1 MPTLDLPT
9 LDLPTLDLTISAPA
23 PSQVTVDLDPSKLEF
38 GKTFSPNW
46 FVAEYRDGCW
56 GKARVEPLSDI
67 ALHPAAIVFHYG
79 QSIFEGMKA
88 YRWANGKVA
97 LFRPEENAARFA
109 RSAVRMAMP
118 PVGTDFFVEA
128 VKALVH
134 TDAAWT
140 PAEPGSLY
148 LRPTMMGT
156 EACIGVRASHDF
168 LFFVL
173 ALPSGAYFKEA
184 AAGGVGSVVVYVAES
199 TSRAAHGGTG
209 DVKASANYAISLRT
223 IEEGKKLGCSQ
234 VLFLDSGG
242 KRQVEELGGMNVFF
256 VEGRTLSTPDLHD
269 TILPGITRAS
279 VIQVA
284 RDLGY
289 EVRETPVNID
299 EVAAKIASG
308 QMTEVFACGT
318 AAVISGIKEF
328 KFETGRSLII
338 GNHAAGPVTRELNE
352 HLQGIQ
358 FGRVP
363 DIHGW
368 MKTVS

>member
-1 MPTLDLPT
+1 MPALDLNITVPV
-9 LDLPTLDLTISAPA
+9 
-23 PSQVTVDLDPSKLEF
+23 PSQVTVDLDPAKLEF

-46 FVAEYRDGCW
+46 FVAEYRDGAW
-56 GKARVEPLSDI
+56 QDARVEALHDI

-97 LFRPEENAARFA
+97 LFRPEENARRFA
-109 RSAVRMAMP
+109 RSAIRMAMP
-118 PVGTDFFVEA
+118 PVDTAFFVEA

-140 PAEPGSLY
+140 PSEPGTLY
-148 LRPTMMGT
+148 IRPTMMGT

-173 ALPSGAYFKEA
+173 GLPSGAYFKDA
-184 AAGGVGSVVVYVAES
+184 NVNGVGSVVVYVAETS
-199 TSRAAHGGTG
+199 SRAAHGGTG
-209 DVKASANYAISLRT
+209 NVKASANYAISLHT
-223 IEEGKKLGCSQ
+223 IEEGKKQGCSQ

-256 VEGRTLSTPDLHD
+256 VEGKTLRTPDLHD
-269 TILPGITRAS
+269 TILPGITRDS

-289 EVRETPVNID
+289 GVEEAPVNID
-299 EVAAKIASG
+299 QAAEKIAAG
-308 QMTEVFACGT
+308 QITEVFACGT
-318 AAVISGIKEF
+318 AAVISGIRELR
-328 KFETGRSLII
+328 FETGRKLVI
-338 GNHAAGPVTRELNE
+338 GNNDAGPVTQQLNG

-358 FGRVP
+358 FGRVE
-363 DIHGW
+363 DIHRW
-368 MKTVS
+368 MQIVD